1 MIPTVF
7 RFEPTDGSTRSAPPA
22 GPDWVRL
29 GDDFLFVGDEPA
41 PAEHAA
47 RALRRHS
54 NPVHR
59 QDLHV
64 VTQIGA
70 VFERTHPEVPIV
82 LNRGRYLV
90 AALEP
95 ARAAVVGR
103 TAHDFS
109 IRPLEGGS
117 VVFETRPRGT
127 ARRAPSAAV
136 QTLVGRLDRAELETV
151 LSHLVSF
158 PTRLSTSTH
167 FRVAARSARARLG
180 SLGYATRTESVAVGG
195 RKSQNVVADLP
206 GRAPGARDLV
216 MVVAH
221 LDSVNHVDGPSGS
234 APGADD
240 NASGSAG
247 LLEMARVLA
256 EHGGRH
262 DLRLVLFGGEEQ
274 GLFGSRHHV
283 ARLVADDARRIR
295 AVVNMDMIGT
305 TNTPTPTVLLEGSVA
320 SQAVIDGLAEAAAA
334 HTTLAVQTS
343 LNPFNSDH
351 VPFLDAGIPAVLTI
365 EGADSSNHAV
375 HTAGDTLDRVDRELL
390 LAILRM
396 NVGFVATALGVGEA
410 AVP

>member
-1 MIPTVF
+1 VIPTVF
-7 RFEPTDGSTRSAPPA
+7 RFEPGDGLTRAALPA
-22 GPDWVRL
+22 GPDWVRF
-29 GDDFLFVGDEPA
+29 GDDVLFVGDEPP

-47 RALRRHS
+47 RAHRRHPG
-54 NPVHR
+54 PVHR

-64 VTQIGA
+64 VTQVGA

-82 LNRGRYLV
+82 LDKGRYLV
-90 AALEP
+90 VALEP
-95 ARAAVVGR
+95 TRAAELGR
-103 TAHDFS
+103 AAHDFA
-109 IRPLEGGS
+109 IHPLEGGS
-117 VVFETRPRGT
+117 VVFETRPRGV

-136 QTLVGRLDRAELETV
+136 QALVGRLDRAELETV
-151 LSHLVSF
+151 LSELVSL
-158 PTRLSTSTH
+158 PTRHSTSTH
-167 FRVAARSARARLG
+167 FRSAARSARARLE
-180 SLGYATRTESVAVGG
+180 SLGYGTRTESVAVGS

-206 GRAPGARDLV
+206 GTATGARELV
-216 MVVAH
+216 VVVAH
-221 LDSVNHVDGPSGS
+221 LDSVNHLEGPSGS

-240 NASGSAG
+240 NASGAAG
-247 LLEMARVLA
+247 LLEMARVLGQ
-256 EHGGRH
+256 HGGRH

-283 ARLVADDARRIR
+283 ARLAADDARRIR

-305 TNTPTPTVLLEGSVA
+305 TNTPTPTVLLEGSA
-320 SQAVIDGLAEAAAA
+320 TSQALLDGLAEAAAA
-334 HTTLAVQTS
+334 HTTLSVQTS

-396 NVGFVATALGVGEA
+396 NVAFVATSLGVGDDTT
-410 AVP
+410 P